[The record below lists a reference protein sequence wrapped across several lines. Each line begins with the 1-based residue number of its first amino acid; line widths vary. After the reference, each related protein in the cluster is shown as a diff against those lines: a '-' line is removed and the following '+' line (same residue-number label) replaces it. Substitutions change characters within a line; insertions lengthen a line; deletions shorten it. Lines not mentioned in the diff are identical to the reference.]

1 MQIALDVGLRPRPSE
16 SSFGVSSFLPFLF
29 LPQYLLSRRNCSVVG
44 IAPPATQP
52 QPQTMTRRFFRA
64 GAGLRAACRKGG
76 VVKHPFE
83 QDFEFD
89 RFGFAEP
96 LNSPGRYGRAA
107 VVGLSCYF
115 S

>member
-1 MQIALDVGLRPRPSE
+1 MQIAQDVGLRPRPSE

-29 LPQYLLSRRNCSVVG
+29 LPQYLLSRRNCPVAG
-44 IAPPATQP
+44 ITPPST

-64 GAGLRAACRKGG
+64 GAGLRPAGRKGWA
-76 VVKHPFE
+76 VKHKFE
-83 QDFEFD
+83 QDNEFD
-89 RFGFAEP
+89 RFGLAEP